1 MIEWQARELICEIG
15 RRMYAKDLICA
26 NEGNLSIR
34 MGERLLATPTGLCK
48 GDLQPEDLVTTDLQ
62 GHQLEGGRGVSSE
75 IKMHVVVYRGR
86 PDVTAVCHGHPVY
99 GTAHAVAGLPLREAL
114 MPEVVLTLGC
124 VPIAPY
130 GTPSTDELANSL
142 TDLVP
147 EHNAILLANHGAITM
162 GSDLQKAFFRME
174 ILEHF
179 AKISLLTRIL
189 GKQSLL
195 TRESVDKLFDV
206 SGKYGITAPVSR
218 QTDCPVTANGEHPLT
233 LSPREIDE
241 VVERVVLEM
250 KRDPI
255 SRSCVLGGTTEN
267 G

>member
-1 MIEWQARELICEIG
+1 MLREWQARELICEIG
-15 RRMYAKDLICA
+15 RRMYAKELICA

-34 MGERLLATPTGLCK
+34 LGERLIATPTGLCK
-48 GDLQPEDLVTTDLQ
+48 GDLQPDDLVVTNLEGD
-62 GHQLEGGRGVSSE
+62 QLEGMREVSSE

-86 PDVTAVCHGHPVY
+86 PDVGAVCHGHPVY
-99 GTAHAVAGLPLREAL
+99 GTAHAVAGIPLREAL

-142 TDLVP
+142 NDLVP
-147 EHNAILLANHGAITM
+147 QHDAILLANHGAITL
-162 GSDLQKAFFRME
+162 GADLQKAFFRME

-189 GKQSLL
+189 GRQSLL

-206 SGKYGITAPVSR
+206 SGNYGITAPVSR
-218 QTDCPVTANGEHPLT
+218 QSDCPVTANGERPLT
-233 LSPREIDE
+233 LSPREIE
-241 VVERVVLEM
+241 EIVERVILELN
-250 KRDPI
+250 RD
-255 SRSCVLGGTTEN
+255 R
-267 G
+267 